1 MHGAEAIRSDESM
14 CADTVWYVIC
24 VALASKGVFY
34 LCFEYVYFPI
44 FFTYVLPIFMIYVF
58 LFLFFTFLLQFIFE
72 IYFFYLFYF

>member
-24 VALASKGVFY
+24 VALASKGALY

-44 FFTYVLPIFMIYVF
+44 FLTYFLPIFIRF
-58 LFLFFTFLLQFIFE
+58 FSIFFTILLQSIFE
-72 IYFFYLFYF
+72 IYFFLFFFLF